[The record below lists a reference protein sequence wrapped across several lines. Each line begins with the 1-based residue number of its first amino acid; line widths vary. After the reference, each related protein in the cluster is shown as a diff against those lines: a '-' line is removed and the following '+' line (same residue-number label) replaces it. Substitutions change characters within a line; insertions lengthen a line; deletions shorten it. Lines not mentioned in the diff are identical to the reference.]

1 MTIIKDI
8 IIDKKLKKEENNKIY
23 NFLEESKS
31 AKFYEEL
38 FSEISIKEDKPEL
51 YEQVKQL
58 IKEKQNAYGIM
69 EEVVSFL
76 ERELHKDDI
85 VIEIGGG
92 IYQTRSANAYNRFN
106 NYFPLDISY
115 SSIKRY
121 CEKFNKAGFVGD
133 AKELPFKDNSI
144 DCIFTH
150 TFLEHP
156 LEPEKVLSEIS
167 RVLKVGGIV
176 IHNDA
181 WFCRWWHKYGLI
193 GLKKYQKMTAKEKM
207 IHIGAK
213 ISELKVLRIPPII
226 LNRLYKEFFQS
237 KRAPID
243 LIYKKLQPNY
253 QLHLGCDEDAAS
265 SIDPIDVV
273 RFHES
278 RNFTL
283 VNQLLFTQRLFYPN
297 KYIILKKMVAVNQIM
312 QGGENKT

>member
-1 MTIIKDI
+1 MTTIKDFI
-8 IIDKKLKKEENNKIY
+8 VDEKLKKIESNKIY
-23 NFLEESKS
+23 TFLEESKS
-31 AKFYEEL
+31 AKFYDEL
-38 FSEISIKEDKPEL
+38 FSETHKKDDKPEL
-51 YEQVKQL
+51 YDQTKQL
-58 IKEKQNAYGIM
+58 AKEKNNAYGII
-69 EEVVSFL
+69 EKVVLFL
-76 ERELHKDDI
+76 EQELHKDAI

-92 IYQTRSANAYNRFN
+92 VYQARSANACNRFN

-121 CEKFNKAGFVGD
+121 CEKFNKVGFVGD

-181 WFCRWWHKYGLI
+181 WFCRWWHRYGLI
-193 GLKKYQKMTAKEKM
+193 GLKKYQNMIKKEKM
-207 IHIGAK
+207 IHIAAK
-213 ISELKVLRIPPII
+213 ISELKVLRVPPII
-226 LNRLYKEFFQS
+226 LKRLYKEIFQS
-237 KRAPID
+237 KKAP
-243 LIYKKLQPNY
+243 LNLTYKKLTPNY

-273 RFHES
+273 RFYES
-278 RNFTL
+278 RNFVL
-283 VNQLLFTQRLFYPN
+283 VNQLSFIQRLFYPN
-297 KYIILKKMVAVNQIM
+297 KYIVLKKIVADATTVF
-312 QGGENKT
+312 